1 MFQMMDMVAASIKKN
16 HFFKVKNEWFW
27 LAMLVGLVVC
37 GGITLI
43 KGLANAF
50 ITLNHTL
57 KAKSLANQHQPTNV
71 ISLADY
77 QMKHQQHQ
85 VKTK

>member
-27 LAMLVGLVVC
+27 LAMLVGMAVC
-37 GGITLI
+37 IGITLV
-43 KGLANAF
+43 KGLAKAF
-50 ITLNHTL
+50 IQLNETL
-57 KAKSLANQHQPTNV
+57 KAKSLAQQNQPTNV
-71 ISLADY
+71 ISFADY

-85 VKTK
+85 AKTK